1 MQTPAKT
8 GARKGRVPK
17 GDRVG
22 TLVRLPTELREHAQ
36 AIATQERLPLGDV
49 ITRMVAEA
57 LGLMAPA
64 YCYPKD
70 QVQEE
75 LPLNKAS

>member
-8 GARKGRVPK
+8 KARKGRAHK

-36 AIATQERLPLGDV
+36 AIATQEHLPLGDV

-57 LGLMAPA
+57 LGLTAPA

-70 QVQEE
+70 QTQEE
-75 LPLNKAS
+75 LPLTRAS

>member
-1 MQTPAKT
+1 MQMPAKT
-8 GARKGRVPK
+8 KARKGRVPK
-17 GDRVG
+17 GHRVG
-22 TLVRLPTELREHAQ
+22 TLVRLPAELREHAQ
-36 AIATQERLPLGDV
+36 AIATRECLPLGDV

-57 LGLMAPA
+57 LGLTAPA

-70 QVQEE
+70 QAQQE

>member
-1 MQTPAKT
+1 MQTPAKSK
-8 GARKGRVPK
+8 ARKGRVPK

-22 TLVRLPTELREHAQ
+22 TLVRLPTELREQAQ

-57 LGLMAPA
+57 LGLTAPA
-64 YCYPKD
+64 YCYPK
-70 QVQEE
+70 VRAQEE

>member
-1 MQTPAKT
+1 MQTPVRTKAK
-8 GARKGRVPK
+8 KGRVPK

-36 AIATQERLPLGDV
+36 TIATQEGLPLGDV

-57 LGLMAPA
+57 LGQQAPA
-64 YCYPKD
+64 YCYPKP
-70 QVQEE
+70 QMQEE

>member
-1 MQTPAKT
+1 MQTPVRTK
-8 GARKGRVPK
+8 ARKGRVPK

-22 TLVRLPTELREHAQ
+22 TLVRLPAELREQAQ
-36 AIATQERLPLGDV
+36 AIASQEHLPLGDV

-57 LGLMAPA
+57 LGMTAPA
-64 YCYPKD
+64 YCYPKH
-70 QVQEE
+70 QEQEE